1 MKKFKVGIL
10 FLLLLFVTNNLTA
23 QWAGNG
29 TQTSPY
35 LIKDSAD
42 LLSLSKYVNKGN
54 STTGKYFRLEKD
66 IDMANVLNYV
76 PIGGWDTA
84 GTYSSTTRPFSGSF
98 DGNGKLIKNLSIS
111 RDTTANSL
119 QDRIGLFGYIGEGA
133 IIKNVG
139 VVNASMRGSLVI
151 GIICGYSKYATIR
164 NCYTSGKVSG
174 WDACG
179 GICGLADNSIIE
191 SSYSKADING
201 YNKIGGIA
209 GIIGVTTIK
218 NSFFIGST
226 KGTTLVTGI
235 AYNYTSSQ
243 YSNNYYKI
251 NAIISGTA
259 GTVLGTPILD
269 SLMKINNFIDS
280 VNKEL
285 ITTSFK
291 MDIFN
296 INNGYPILFWQDS
309 SSIITINASDIND
322 SSAKINAQI
331 TNFNPANII
340 SKGFYYKNSLDSNW
354 SVVNGIGDTNMYAN
368 LTGLLPNT
376 NYEFKAFFVT
386 SQLNTMV
393 GDILTFKTLH
403 TPARVITDSAS
414 FIEPTRATLNGKI
427 IRGSEPILTTGFYY
441 KRGSSSS
448 YMLINTYFYN
458 TDTLEADI
466 SGLIAKTEYTYK
478 AFATT
483 PTDTIYGEDINFITP
498 APVSLDDE
506 NISNTKFVIYPNP
519 AKEYI
524 NVKLDKMNKNTNI
537 IIFDISGREISNYSF
552 SPIDNNYNARINTSN
567 LLKGVYTLKI
577 ITNET
582 TIAKK
587 FIIE

>member
-1 MKKFKVGIL
+1 
-10 FLLLLFVTNNLTA
+10 
-23 QWAGNG
+23 
-29 TQTSPY
+29 
-35 LIKDSAD
+35 
-42 LLSLSKYVNKGN
+42 
-54 STTGKYFRLEKD
+54 
-66 IDMANVLNYV
+66 
-76 PIGGWDTA
+76 
-84 GTYSSTTRPFSGSF
+84 
-98 DGNGKLIKNLSIS
+98 
-111 RDTTANSL
+111 
-119 QDRIGLFGYIGEGA
+119 
-133 IIKNVG
+133 
-139 VVNASMRGSLVI
+139 
-151 GIICGYSKYATIR
+151 
-164 NCYTSGKVSG
+164 
-174 WDACG
+174 
-179 GICGLADNSIIE
+179 
-191 SSYSKADING
+191 
-201 YNKIGGIA
+201 
-209 GIIGVTTIK
+209 
-218 NSFFIGST
+218 
-226 KGTTLVTGI
+226 
-235 AYNYTSSQ
+235 SSQ